1 MKKKLLKLLA
11 ERKEIYFTELPELM
25 PEIKGEY
32 SIYMPVNK
40 GINPNILWLAGVT
53 QDFIKVFN
61 ELLIEDKSI
70 DWKPQNIFLLLVD
83 GKPIY
88 GGMPIAEPKMIK
100 SKKECWLPMSIMLA
114 GK

>member
-1 MKKKLLKLLA
+1 MKMKLLKLLA

-32 SIYMPVNK
+32 SIYMPVKK
-40 GINPNILWLAGVT
+40 GINPNILWLEGVT

-61 ELLIEDKSI
+61 ELLIEDESI
-70 DWKPQNIFLLLVD
+70 DWEPKNILLLLVD

-88 GGMPIAEPKMIK
+88 GEIPLAGPKIIK
-100 SKKECWLPMSIMLA
+100 SKKECWMPMSIMLA
-114 GK
+114 